1 MVNLVN
7 PHVPQVNLKGDDSVD
22 VVVEIAHI
30 DTGHW
35 ADVSGYVIQEAAA
48 QGTEIQAINIFAPFS
63 ATLVVPD
70 APAGGGDPTVT
81 VNVPG
86 LNLNPAADVKVVV
99 RVTEAMIWPTTLRIG
114 DAAHL
119 SNVTATWEA
128 LDDNPSSAG
137 GANPWSGVR

>member
-1 MVNLVN
+1 MVN
-7 PHVPQVNLKGDDSVD
+7 PHVSQVNLKGDDSVD

-35 ADVSGYVIQEAAA
+35 ADVSGYVIQEATA

-70 APAGGGDPTVT
+70 PPAGGGDPTVT

-99 RVTEAMIWPTTLRIG
+99 RVTEAMIWPTTLKIG
-114 DAAHL
+114 QAAHL

-128 LDDNPSSAG
+128 LDDNPPSAG
-137 GANPWSGVR
+137 GPNPWSGVR

>member
-1 MVNLVN
+1 MVN
-7 PHVPQVNLKGDDSVD
+7 PHVSQVNLKGDDSVD

-35 ADVSGYVIQEAAA
+35 ADVSGYVIQEATA
-48 QGTEIQAINIFAPFS
+48 QGTGIQAINIFAPFS

-70 APAGGGDPTVT
+70 APAGDPTVT

-114 DAAHL
+114 EAAPL